1 MILLKWPSLKEA
13 DLCCT
18 YADDILL
25 HHTIRTNEDYSALQ
39 HDIDMIS
46 EWANINS
53 MQFNSAKCKFMLVS
67 RRRNN
72 TTPSPPMCLNGSP
85 LESVPTFKYLGVLL
99 SSDLTWSKH
108 VQSICSRARQLIGLL
123 YRRYYQY
130 SDCNTLLQL
139 YLSLVRPHT
148 EYAAPVWD
156 PHLLSDIN
164 SLENLTSWA
173 T

>member
-1 MILLKWPSLKEA
+1 MHFNHSLKKIVFLESI
-13 DLCCT
+13 T
-18 YADDILL
+18 FYQYYAVVVK
-25 HHTIRTNEDYSALQ
+25 APK
-39 HDIDMIS
+39 IS
-46 EWANINS
+46 NINL

-85 LESVPTFKYLGVLL
+85 LESVPTFKYFGVLL

-108 VQSICSRARQLIGLL
+108 VQSICSRARKLIGLL
-123 YRRYYQY
+123 YRQYYQY

-139 YLSLVRPHT
+139 YLSLLRPHT
-148 EYAAPVWD
+148 EYAAPVCD

-164 SLENLTSWA
+164 SLENVQKFALCVCCKQ
-173 T
+173 